1 MHAEELGQSAGLR
14 KQVSSHCLNGFAPDC
29 TRGGLAHSPPISSLF
44 DCKVKAMFA
53 FVALA

>member
-1 MHAEELGQSAGLR
+1 MHAEELGQSPGLR

-29 TRGGLAHSPPISSLF
+29 TRGGLAHSPPISSSF